1 MMLSGES
8 RRLGYARPIKVGT
21 QGPET
26 AGTNPRHRFPMN
38 TQPASRLLAA
48 TGLLA
53 GVLYFVGGHVLQPS
67 GDPSQGMNDAEIV
80 DWARDS
86 YGALW
91 AGGVVSLVGAL
102 LLLVWGLALVD
113 RLGEWSRV
121 RLVTDI
127 ARASVQLTAGVMSI
141 AGIAQVF
148 TGSASMSGEHLDSES
163 FVPVLSILY
172 GNLAASAWCL
182 LAPAAVCV
190 ALAGGAPR
198 WIRITSGVF
207 GALLLLT
214 VALPP
219 VSWPFGMLWVFVM
232 SVGLLTASAQR
243 HTEGVLEGS
252 VRMTSR
258 GAS

>member
-1 MMLSGES
+1 MQ
-8 RRLGYARPIKVGT
+8 VGT
-21 QGPET
+21 TGPET
-26 AGTNPRHRFPMN
+26 AGTNAGHRHGMN
-38 TQPASRLLAA
+38 TQPAPRLLAA
-48 TGLLA
+48 TGFLA

-67 GDPSQGMNDAEIV
+67 GDPSQGMNDSEIV

-113 RLGEWSRV
+113 RLGEWSRA
-121 RLVTDI
+121 RLVVDI
-127 ARASVQLTAGVMSI
+127 ARASVQLTAGALSI

-148 TGSASMSGEHLDSES
+148 CGTASMPGEHFDSES

-182 LAPAAVCV
+182 LAPAAVCL

-198 WIRITSGVF
+198 WLRITSGVLAAF
-207 GALLLLT
+207 LTVT

-219 VSWPFGMLWVFVM
+219 ISWPWGMLWVFVT

-243 HTEGVLEGS
+243 HTDGVVDDS
-252 VRMTSR
+252 ARMTSP
-258 GAS
+258 GAV

>member
-1 MMLSGES
+1 
-8 RRLGYARPIKVGT
+8 
-21 QGPET
+21 
-26 AGTNPRHRFPMN
+26 MN
-38 TQPASRLLAA
+38 TQPAPRLFAA
-48 TGLLA
+48 AGLVA
-53 GVLYFVGGHVLQPS
+53 GALYYVGGHVLQPS

-80 DWARDS
+80 EWARDS

-102 LLLVWGLALVD
+102 LILVWGVALVN
-113 RLGEWSRV
+113 RLGEWSRG
-121 RLVTDI
+121 RLVVDI
-127 ARASVQLTAGVMSI
+127 ARASVQLTVGVLSVAGV
-141 AGIAQVF
+141 AQVF
-148 TGSASMSGEHLDSES
+148 TGSASMPGEHLDSES

-198 WIRITSGVF
+198 WLRITSGVF
-207 GALLLLT
+207 AALLLLT

-232 SVGLLTASAQR
+232 SVGLMTSAVRVGRTQEPVTASA
-243 HTEGVLEGS
+243 
-252 VRMTSR
+252 
-258 GAS
+258 